1 VLVLEDVWAYYGSS
15 VALQGLSLEVHKGE
29 IVALLGAN
37 GAGKSTTL
45 RVIAGLLPLRRGR
58 VLFEGKPLPSQHPDE
73 AVRKGIVLVPEG
85 RRLFLEMSVKENLLL
100 GAYIRGDR
108 TGIAHDLDR
117 VATLFPALRG
127 RWSQP
132 AGLLSGGE
140 QQMLAIGRAL
150 MARPRLLLLDEPSSG
165 LAPIV
170 TDAIL
175 STIAGL
181 AKQESL
187 TVLLVEQNAE
197 LALTL
202 ANRGYVLAA
211 GRLALAAAAEDLRRD
226 ESVRQ
231 AYLGY

>member
-1 VLVLEDVWAYYGSS
+1 MLVLEDVWAYYGGN
-15 VALQGLSLEVHKGE
+15 VALQGLSLEVQRGE

-45 RVIAGLLPLRRGR
+45 RAIAGLLPIRRGR
-58 VLFEGKPLPSQHPDE
+58 ILFEGEPMPGQHPAE
-73 AVRKGIVLVPEG
+73 AVRRGIVLVPEG

-100 GAYIRGDR
+100 GAYIRRDKAA
-108 TGIAHDLDR
+108 IARDLDR
-117 VATLFPALRG
+117 VASLFPALQG

-140 QQMLAIGRAL
+140 QQMLAMGRAL
-150 MARPRLLLLDEPSSG
+150 MGKPRLLLLDEPSSG

-175 STIAGL
+175 STIAQL
-181 AKQESL
+181 ATEEGL

-197 LALTL
+197 LALAL

-211 GRLALAAAAEDLRRD
+211 GRLALAAAAEELRRD
-226 ESVRQ
+226 ESVRR